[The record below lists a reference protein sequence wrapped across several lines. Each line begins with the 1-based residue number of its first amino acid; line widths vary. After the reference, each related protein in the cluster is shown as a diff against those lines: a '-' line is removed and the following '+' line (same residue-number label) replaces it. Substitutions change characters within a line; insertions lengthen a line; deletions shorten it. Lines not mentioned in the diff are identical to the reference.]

1 MDTTPDLL
9 SLRIVRAIA
18 EHGTISEA
26 ARALGVSA
34 SANPVAR
41 LHHYNALARLCTGSP
56 SLPEAC

>member
-26 ARALGVSA
+26 ARVLGYSQPALSHQHA
-34 SANPVAR
+34 TIDNLR
-41 LHHYNALARLCTGSP
+41 LS
-56 SLPEAC
+56 